1 MLKPFSYIKD
11 LCNTEP
17 DENHNNNS
25 DPDEETGGLLDDTY
39 SNQSIPNIPKSQ
51 EKYSVNRDV

>member
-39 SNQSIPNIPKSQ
+39 SDPDEETGGLLDDTYDDK
-51 EKYSVNRDV
+51 